1 MSCSMSAWLNQVF
14 DHPDLHGS
22 LIIAMKTFVVYLF
35 LIAGL
40 RLLGK
45 RELGQMNIFDLVLI
59 IVLGNSVQNAMM
71 NNDNSLV
78 GGLIAGTVLLI
89 LNRIFNVVLQ
99 RSKKAERL
107 MVGHPVLILNQGHP
121 IPREMEREGV
131 THDQLMSALRE
142 HGLTRL
148 DQAAMCVLEVDGSI
162 SVVPAESEVLKTRR
176 HFKALRMP

>member
-1 MSCSMSAWLNQVF
+1 MDAWIKQVF

-22 LIIAMKTFVVYLF
+22 LIIAAKTLVVYLF
-35 LIAGL
+35 LIGGL

-89 LNRIFNVVLQ
+89 LNRIFNIVLQ
-99 RSKKAERL
+99 RSKRAERL
-107 MVGHPVLILNQGHP
+107 MVGEPILILNEGVPVALQ
-121 IPREMEREGV
+121 MKREGV
-131 THDQLMSALRE
+131 THDQLMTALRE

-148 DQAAMCVLEVDGSI
+148 EQAKMCVLEVDGSI
-162 SVVPAESEVLKTRR
+162 SVVPEDSEVLKTRR

>member
-1 MSCSMSAWLNQVF
+1 MSAWFKQVF
-14 DHPDLHGS
+14 DHPDFNGS
-22 LIIAMKTFVVYLF
+22 VIIAAKTVVVYLF

-78 GGLIAGTVLLI
+78 GGLIAGTVLLT
-89 LNRIFNVVLQ
+89 LNRVFNIVLQ
-99 RSKKAERL
+99 RSKRAERL
-107 MVGHPVLILNQGHP
+107 MVGHPMLILSEGNP
-121 IPREMEREGV
+121 IEYRMKREGV
-131 THDQLMSALRE
+131 TRDQLMMALRE

-148 DQAAMCVLEVDGSI
+148 DQARMCVLEVDGSI
-162 SVVPAESEVLKTRR
+162 SVIPVDSEVLRTRH

>member
-1 MSCSMSAWLNQVF
+1 MSEWLKQVF
-14 DHPDLHGS
+14 DHPDLRGS
-22 LIIAMKTFVVYLF
+22 LIIAAKTLIVYLF
-35 LIAGL
+35 LIIGL

-59 IVLGNSVQNAMM
+59 IVLGNSIQNAMM

-89 LNRIFNVVLQ
+89 VNRIFNTILQ
-99 RSKKAERL
+99 HSKKAERV
-107 MVGHPVLILNQGHP
+107 MVGHPMLIISEGVPIDYRLN
-121 IPREMEREGV
+121 REGV
-131 THDQLMSALRE
+131 THDQVMTALRE

-148 DQAAMCVLEVDGSI
+148 DQVKMAVLEVDGSI
-162 SVVPAESEVLKTRR
+162 SVVPQDSEVLKTRR

>member
-1 MSCSMSAWLNQVF
+1 MENWLKQVF
-14 DHPDLHGS
+14 DHPDLNGS
-22 LIIAMKTFVVYLF
+22 LIIAAKTLVVYLF
-35 LIAGL
+35 LIIGL

-89 LNRIFNVVLQ
+89 VNRLFNILLQ
-99 RSKKAERL
+99 RSSRAERL
-107 MVGHPVLILNQGHP
+107 MVGQPMLIVNEGVP
-121 IPREMEREGV
+121 IEYRMQREGV
-131 THDQLMSALRE
+131 THDQLMTALRE

-148 DQAAMCVLEVDGSI
+148 DQARMCVLEVDGSI
-162 SVVPAESEVLKTRR
+162 SVVPVDSEVLRTKR

>member
-1 MSCSMSAWLNQVF
+1 MSAWLAQVF

-22 LIIAMKTFVVYLF
+22 LIIAGKTLIVYLF

-89 LNRIFNVVLQ
+89 LNRIFNIILQ
-99 RSKKAERL
+99 RSKRAERI
-107 MVGHPVLILNQGHP
+107 MVGHPVLILSEGVP
-121 IPREMEREGV
+121 IAKEMEREGV
-131 THDQLMSALRE
+131 THDQLMTALRE

-148 DQAAMCVLEVDGSI
+148 DQASLCVLEVDGSI
-162 SVVPAESEVLKTRR
+162 SVVPVDSEVLKTRR
-176 HFKALRMP
+176 HFKAIRMP

>member
-1 MSCSMSAWLNQVF
+1 MGAWINQVF
-14 DHPDLHGS
+14 DHPDLKGS
-22 LIIAMKTFVVYLF
+22 LIIAGKTLVVYIF
-35 LIAGL
+35 LIGGL

-78 GGLIAGTVLLI
+78 GGLIAGTVLLVV
-89 LNRIFNVVLQ
+89 NRLFNIVLQ

-107 MVGHPVLILNQGHP
+107 MVGHPMLILSDGLV
-121 IPREMEREGV
+121 IDYRMKREGV
-131 THDQLMSALRE
+131 THDQLMTALRE

-148 DQAAMCVLEVDGSI
+148 DQAKMCVLEVDGSI
-162 SVVPAESEVLKTRR
+162 SVVPNDAEVLKSRR

>member
-1 MSCSMSAWLNQVF
+1 MDAWLKQVF
-14 DHPDLHGS
+14 DHPDLRGS
-22 LIIAMKTFVVYLF
+22 LIIAAKTLVVYLF
-35 LIAGL
+35 LIGGL

-71 NNDNSLV
+71 NSDNSLV

-89 LNRIFNVVLQ
+89 LNRIFNIVLQ
-99 RSKKAERL
+99 RSKHAERL
-107 MVGHPVLILNQGHP
+107 MVGEPILILNEGVP
-121 IPREMEREGV
+121 IAAQMKREGV
-131 THDQLMSALRE
+131 THDQLMTALRE

-148 DQAAMCVLEVDGSI
+148 EQAKMCVLEVDGSI
-162 SVVPAESEVLKTRR
+162 SVVPEDSEVLKTRR

>member
-1 MSCSMSAWLNQVF
+1 MATWLKQVF
-14 DHPDLHGS
+14 DHPDATGS
-22 LIIAMKTFVVYLF
+22 LIIAAKTLLVYLF
-35 LIAGL
+35 LIVGL

-89 LNRIFNVVLQ
+89 VNRVFNTVLQ
-99 RSKKAERL
+99 RSKRAERV
-107 MVGHPVLILNQGHP
+107 MVGQPMLILNGGIP
-121 IPREMEREGV
+121 IESRMQREGV
-131 THDQLMSALRE
+131 THDQLMTALRE

-148 DQAAMCVLEVDGSI
+148 DQAKMCVLEVDGSI
-162 SVVPAESEVLKTRR
+162 SVVPEDSEILKTRR

>member
-1 MSCSMSAWLNQVF
+1 MDAWLKQVF

-22 LIIAMKTFVVYLF
+22 LIIAGKTLVVYLF
-35 LIAGL
+35 LIGGL

-89 LNRIFNVVLQ
+89 LNRIFNIVLQ
-99 RSKKAERL
+99 RSKRAERL
-107 MVGHPVLILNQGHP
+107 MVGEPILILNEGVP
-121 IPREMEREGV
+121 IDGQMKREGV
-131 THDQLMSALRE
+131 THDQLMTALRE

-148 DQAAMCVLEVDGSI
+148 EQAKMCVLEVDGSI
-162 SVVPAESEVLKTRR
+162 SVVPEDSEVLKTRR

>member
-1 MSCSMSAWLNQVF
+1 MEAWLKQVF
-14 DHPDLHGS
+14 DHPDPAGC
-22 LIIAMKTFVVYLF
+22 LIIAGKTFVVYLF

-89 LNRIFNVVLQ
+89 LNRIFNIMLQ
-99 RSKKAERL
+99 RSKKLERV
-107 MVGHPVLILNQGHP
+107 MVGHPMLILNEGVP
-121 IPREMEREGV
+121 IDLEMRREGV
-131 THDQLMSALRE
+131 THDQLMTALRE

-148 DQAAMCVLEVDGSI
+148 DQARMCVLEVDGSI
-162 SVVPAESEVLKTRR
+162 SVVTEDAEVLKTRR

>member
-1 MSCSMSAWLNQVF
+1 LEAWLKQVF
-14 DHPDLHGS
+14 DHPDATGS
-22 LIIAMKTFVVYLF
+22 LVIAGKTLVVYLF

-89 LNRIFNVVLQ
+89 LNRAFNIVLQ

-107 MVGHPVLILNQGHP
+107 MVGHPMLILSEGVP
-121 IPREMEREGV
+121 IDVQMKHEGV
-131 THDQLMSALRE
+131 THDQLMTALRE

-148 DQAAMCVLEVDGSI
+148 DQAKMCVLEVDGSI
-162 SVVPAESEVLKTRR
+162 SVVPEDSEVLKTRR